1 MAARQSKTFPTEIQF
16 LDERTILRMLIL
28 ASPAPPGKQKG
39 GFRRPSPQN
48 ILFSYSN
55 RQRCNAPSMR
65 A

>member
-1 MAARQSKTFPTEIQF
+1 MVARQSKTFPTEIQF
-16 LDERTILRMLIL
+16 LAERTMLRMLIL
-28 ASPAPPGKQKG
+28 ASPTPPGTQKG

-48 ILFSYSN
+48 LLFNYSD